1 MLNIKE
7 FVENKDKYKE
17 LLKRKSFNDFDLL
30 DKLINSYKL
39 NLEFMKNE
47 EDLRYK
53 LNLITSEIR
62 KDKKNKILHR
72 DASIL
77 SNKIRDINNK
87 RSEINEFYRKDILR
101 IPNLP
106 LEETPIGNT
115 EKDNVVLKEI
125 NKFKKNKN
133 IKYKPHWEI
142 LEEKRLILKN
152 EASQL
157 SGRRHVI
164 FRDKAALLVRAIE
177 TYMLEKHYKNN
188 YEIIDPPLIV
198 NKEMLINTGQLPN
211 FKEDLFE
218 LKNGQYLIPTA
229 EVPLTNLV
237 ANKILDEKV
246 LPLNYS
252 AFTDCFRN
260 ERVAAGQD
268 ARGIIRLFQFR
279 KVEIVKIGKREDY
292 PKDFE
297 NLLNDAKS
305 ILDDF
310 KLPYRLLELSTGD
323 LSFSSKRT
331 IDLEVFFPGI
341 NEYKEVSSISFIG
354 DFQARRMKTRYKKE
368 DGTKAIPFTYNGS
381 ALAIERIFAAILE
394 NYLNENGDIL
404 IPEILKKY
412 LPFKKI

>member
-7 FVENKDKYKE
+7 FIENQEKYKE
-17 LLKRKSFNDFDLL
+17 LLKRKNFNDFDLL
-30 DKLINSYKL
+30 DKVINSYKL
-39 NLEFMKNE
+39 NLEFMQNE
-47 EDLRYK
+47 ENLRYK
-53 LNLITSEIR
+53 LNLITEEIR
-62 KDKKNKILHR
+62 KDKQNKILHK
-72 DASIL
+72 DASLI
-77 SNKIRDINNK
+77 SSKVKNINLK
-87 RSEINEFYRKDILR
+87 RNEINEVYRKDVLK

-106 LEETPIGNT
+106 LEEIPIGIN
-115 EKDNVVLKEI
+115 EKDNIVKKEV
-125 NKFKKNKN
+125 NKFKKNKK

-142 LEEKRLILKN
+142 LDEKKLILKN

-164 FRDKAALLVRAIE
+164 FRDKASLLIRAIE
-177 TYMLEKHYKNN
+177 SYMLEKHYKNN
-188 YEIIDPPLIV
+188 YEIIDPPVIV

-218 LKNGQYLIPTA
+218 LKNEQYLIPTA

-237 ANKILDEKV
+237 SYKILEEKD

-252 AFTDCFRN
+252 AFTNCFRN
-260 ERVAAGQD
+260 ERVAASQD

-279 KVEIVKIGKREDY
+279 KVEIVKIGKRENY
-292 PKDFE
+292 PKDFDD
-297 NLLNDAKS
+297 LLNDAKT

-354 DFQARRMKTRYKKE
+354 DFQARRMKTRYKRE
-368 DGTKAIPFTYNGS
+368 DGKKEIPFTYNGS

-394 NYLNENGDIL
+394 NYLDENGNIN
-404 IPEILKKY
+404 IPEVLKKY